1 MVKKKAILVCFLMTR
16 LIGAV
21 VAQEDSIVE
30 NSARKVPMVNL
41 ILIHGAWHG
50 GWAWSKVVPLLEKE
64 GYNVIAPDLP
74 GLGSDHIS
82 PEIVTM
88 QMYADFV
95 VDLIRQQEGK
105 VILVGHS
112 LAGGIISQVAE
123 KIPEKIEK
131 LIYLCAF
138 YMKNG
143 ESAFDI
149 IAKNSNGNSIEF
161 NYYNDNKVFEVKE
174 EYLQPF
180 FYNDCSF
187 EDIKIAKKL
196 LRAQAIEPFGAK
208 MNISDAKY
216 GQVERVYIEC
226 IKDMGIP
233 LEIQSMMVAAQ
244 PCRVYTLETGHSPFF
259 SNPQALV
266 DVLNK
271 EVK

>member
-1 MVKKKAILVCFLMTR
+1 M
-16 LIGAV
+16 
-21 VAQEDSIVE
+21 
-30 NSARKVPMVNL
+30 KVPIVNF

-50 GWAWSKVVPLLEKE
+50 SWAWSKIIPLMEKE
-64 GYNVIAPDLP
+64 GYKVIAPDLP
-74 GLGSDHIS
+74 GLGSDNTA

-88 QMYADFV
+88 QMYVEFIIN
-95 VDLIRQQEGK
+95 LIRRQEGK

-112 LAGGIISQVAE
+112 LAGGLISQVAE

-143 ESAFDI
+143 ESALDI
-149 IAKNSNGNSIEF
+149 IARNPNGSRIEF

-180 FYNDCSF
+180 FYNDCSL
-187 EDIKIAKKL
+187 EDIAIAKKL
-196 LRAQAIEPFGAK
+196 LKAQSTEPFGAK
-208 MNISDAKY
+208 INISDANY
-216 GQVERVYIEC
+216 GQVEKVYIEC
-226 IKDMGIP
+226 TQDMGIP
-233 LEIQSMMVAAQ
+233 VEVQRMMVAAQ

-266 DVLNK
+266 DVFNK
-271 EVK
+271 EVKRADLAGVVYDEL